1 MLPITGLRY
10 KCSICKDYNLC
21 NICEEINSEINTHPH
36 NFIKIRNREIKPGDK
51 EKKEEGM
58 KNNKILNKY
67 ELLDKNPDNFSQT
80 IFIED
85 EQNAI
90 FEFNILN
97 TCEFD
102 FPGNGRTR
110 LIADTNKSQIKLND
124 IIIENE
130 KGLKYGEKAKIN
142 ITISNKNIQKINF
155 GKNNICLILN
165 IDGQN
170 IGNPI
175 NLNLI
180 FKSKK
185 VEEFR
190 D

>member
-1 MLPITGLRY
+1 
-10 KCSICKDYNLC
+10 
-21 NICEEINSEINTHPH
+21 
-36 NFIKIRNREIKPGDK
+36 
-51 EKKEEGM
+51 M

-110 LIADTNKSQIKLND
+110 LIADTIKSQIELKD

-130 KGLKYGEKAKIN
+130 KGLKYGEKDSKFDYVKKVIEKA
-142 ITISNKNIQKINF
+142 TKNMYGHELQFEDALKYQGPMRKHIA
-155 GKNNICLILN
+155 
-165 IDGQN
+165 
-170 IGNPI
+170 GNPHR
-175 NLNLI
+175 
-180 FKSKK
+180 
-185 VEEFR
+185 EHGEP
-190 D
+190 